1 MQIHELNQP
10 RKSQVNEIN
19 WGSMF
24 SSAQLGAAQQAAT
37 QAAAAKNAEKLANPN
52 WIRRALGNPAYTV
65 GGSVADPV
73 TLPQSLQTVMQ
84 NPAVQQMVNNLKAQW
99 QAQAPTVVNAARR
112 RATDTAP
119 AAPAASSSAPAASA
133 GAADTSAVD
142 TQLQDVE
149 SAFQRWSDS
158 KLAISR
164 INMDSIRSNPAYK
177 QALSDQLTKVA
188 VQSLADPKSPA
199 TTQAINTY
207 FNTAIAAIQAEVKNK
222 GTATAPASTTAQSAS
237 AAGSATPTDAEILTL
252 VQQQGVS
259 LTKAELEKLGQIMTS
274 ATGSNVVGNTGN
286 PVLNALARLAG
297 MRVT

>member
-1 MQIHELNQP
+1 
-10 RKSQVNEIN
+10 
-19 WGSMF
+19 
-24 SSAQLGAAQQAAT
+24 
-37 QAAAAKNAEKLANPN
+37 
-52 WIRRALGNPAYTV
+52 
-65 GGSVADPV
+65 VADPV

-222 GTATAPASTTAQSAS
+222 GTATAQSAS